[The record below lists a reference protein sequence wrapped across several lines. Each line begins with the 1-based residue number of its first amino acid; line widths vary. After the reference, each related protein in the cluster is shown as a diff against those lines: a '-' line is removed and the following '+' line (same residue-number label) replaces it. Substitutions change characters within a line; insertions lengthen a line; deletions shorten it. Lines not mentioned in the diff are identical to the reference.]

1 MALEIKVTK
10 DAAAFLESRDR
21 KTKEA
26 IKKHLTKLSV
36 DPLSYPLSKPLR
48 KRSERC
54 CRVGDYRILFTVED
68 TVLLV
73 AIIGH
78 RKNVYE

>member
-1 MALEIKVTK
+1 VALEVRLTR
-10 DAAAFLESRDR
+10 DAAAFLESTDR

-26 IKKHLTKLSV
+26 LKARLTKLAEA
-36 DPLSYPLSKPLR
+36 PTAYPLSKPLR
-48 KRSERC
+48 MRTERC
-54 CRVGDYRILFTVED
+54 SRVADYRILFTIEE

-73 AIIGH
+73 VRIGH